1 MYKKKFIRTNKKD
14 FFINYLKILHKIKK
28 YRNFAL
34 HFYETMA
41 LAKAITQPI
50 YTLLH

>member
-28 YRNFAL
+28 YRNFAQ
-34 HFYETMA
+34 HFYEIWHIKMPLIDNLST
-41 LAKAITQPI
+41 
-50 YTLLH
+50 YY